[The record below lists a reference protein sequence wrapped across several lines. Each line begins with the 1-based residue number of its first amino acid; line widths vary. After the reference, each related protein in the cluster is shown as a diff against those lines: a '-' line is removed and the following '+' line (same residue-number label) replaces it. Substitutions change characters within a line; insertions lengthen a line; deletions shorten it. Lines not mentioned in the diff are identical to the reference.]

1 MLCRNTLNV
10 VVALVPERVNQKVL
24 NVVMISKVFHPHTG
38 VMKSAKINDVT
49 IRYSSWLAALAVALV
64 SLSQLA
70 VAADL
75 EPETIAAWDKYV
87 KGINARIQ
95 KPVSPGAPFLL
106 TDQVPGQAAKLRAGE
121 IVTAPAGP
129 QMPLRVPRG
138 LIHDWAGAS
147 FIPNARLDDVL
158 RILKDY
164 ERYKLFYNPHV
175 IDSELIA
182 SEPPEDR
189 FSMLMINKAVI
200 SQFALRGAFR
210 SSYARVND
218 QRYFVTAEATHLQEV
233 ANYGTPT
240 QHLLPENEGMGLIW
254 RLYSVARLEERD
266 GGVYMDLEVVALSR
280 DIPASVRW
288 LVAPIVRRV
297 SRSSLAVSLRQTED
311 AVRFGAS
318 VIAGAP
324 GVAGCQTRSSCDA
337 MPSSGSSNSFR

>member
-64 SLSQLA
+64 SLSQVA

-95 KPVSPGAPFLL
+95 KPVAPGAPFLL

-200 SQFALRGAFR
+200 SQFALRGTFR

-324 GVAGCQTRSSCDA
+324 RVAGCPTRSSCDA
-337 MPSSGSSNSFR
+337 TPSSGSSNSFR